1 MSAVSTAANAAG
13 VDWSIVAAA
22 IGTFI
27 GTIWLTIKGL
37 QKGKSNVESGESSI
51 TSIVGASLVENSTIK
66 MFTEQLKI
74 NNDLMQLQIEVMRQN
89 TAALTRATDMS
100 LIQNRKLD
108 YRDGR
113 DNPA

>member
-1 MSAVSTAANAAG
+1 MSAVSTAANAAS
-13 VDWSIVAAA
+13 VDWSIAAA
-22 IGTFI
+22 AVGTFI

-74 NNDLMQLQIEVMRQN
+74 NNDLMQLQIEVLRQN

-108 YRDGR
+108 YRDDR